1 MRIWFIFGEVLTYV
15 YLVTAVLCEA
25 HWWVAEHNVK
35 STVWSINCQW
45 DSWGCCSIQNQ
56 TPPHCPEKATNSTPW
71 AEFEQRYKADT
82 QNSIHQAPHSL
93 RSPPPSGYPH
103 SSCDWAGKTQLQ
115 LPAFI
120 RTACSEGA
128 FLAARKTKAHCRHHC
143 KQSGS
148 CGKGDVSALGDGWN
162 DSSGGKTHLGRRDV
176 RKNKLWL
183 ILSSFYASQ
192 LAKIQNHSSCQME
205 RKEFTPPN
213 ALHVPKSWKPQQ
225 RTHWT
230 VVCSRC
236 GVA

>member
-25 HWWVAEHNVK
+25 HWWVAEYNVK
-35 STVWSINCQW
+35 STVWSINCQG

-71 AEFEQRYKADT
+71 GEFEQHYNADT

-128 FLAARKTKAHCRHHC
+128 FLAARKTKAHCGITA
-143 KQSGS
+143 SS
-148 CGKGDVSALGDGWN
+148 LAVVGKGTSRPSEMGEMTAV
-162 DSSGGKTHLGRRDV
+162 GGKHIWDV
-176 RKNKLWL
+176 VMWGK
-183 ILSSFYASQ
+183 ISFD
-192 LAKIQNHSSCQME
+192 
-205 RKEFTPPN
+205 
-213 ALHVPKSWKPQQ
+213 
-225 RTHWT
+225 
-230 VVCSRC
+230 
-236 GVA
+236 